1 MPTIPQIAAAKL
13 QLEPQPYSDASKMAS
28 DDVATLQRFLLKYLA
43 EHKMAGRYVDIQP
56 KLAAATGIDAAF
68 LRAILQN
75 VSDEGSKKAKLNGE
89 LEYETQGTI
98 DNELELALYTIY
110 PPMGS
115 GSMGSR
121 ASDMAIAIRA
131 EFSGR
136 PGCCGD
142 EYQQTR
148 CK

>member
-13 QLEPQPYSDASKMAS
+13 QLTPQPYTDASTLAA
-28 DDVATLQRFLLKYLA
+28 DDVATLHRFLLKYLA
-43 EHKMAGRYVDIQP
+43 EHRMAGRYQGIQP

-75 VSDEGSKKAKLNGE
+75 VSDEGSKKAKLTGE
-89 LEYETQGTI
+89 LEYETQATI
-98 DNELELALYTIY
+98 DNELELALYTLY
-110 PPMGS
+110 LPVGS
-115 GSMGSR
+115 GYMGSR
-121 ASDMAIAIRA
+121 ASDMARAIRA
-131 EFSGR
+131 EFSNR
-136 PGCCGD
+136 PGCFGD